1 MSPLLVFGIIA
12 AYFSALILI
21 SYFTSRKASND
32 SFFTGDKQSPWFVVA
47 FGMIG
52 ATLSGVTFISV
63 PGEVG
68 AFIPGTEEFKA
79 FTYFQLVLGYLLGY
93 FVIANVL
100 LPMYYKL
107 NLISIYTYLKTRY
120 GIKSYQTG
128 SLYFLLSQTMGASL
142 RLLLVAGV
150 LQLAF
155 FDSYNIP
162 FEITALVTILLIW
175 VYTFRG
181 GIKTIIWTDTL
192 QTTFMLSAVVISIFI
207 IADDLDLSLL
217 GVVETIKESPYSK
230 TWIWDWQSSK
240 FFFKQFFAGAFIAI
254 VMTGLD
260 QNMMQKNL
268 TCKNIKDAKKNMY
281 WLSIILVPVNF
292 LFLSLGVLLYIYAQK
307 NGIEIP
313 KFSDDL
319 YPTLAINNFTAFAGI
334 VFLLGI
340 VAAAFSSADSAL
352 TSLTTA
358 FCVDF
363 MSLEKKT
370 DKRQKTTRLSVHIA
384 FSIIMYL
391 IIIIFSKFN
400 DRSII
405 STVFTVAGYT
415 YGPLLGLFTF
425 GLFTKIKVD
434 DNWLIPIAAVL
445 APLLSYIIN
454 IYSKELFG
462 GYEFGFEII
471 ILNGALMFL
480 ALYLLSF
487 RKNNAK
493 Q

>member
-1 MSPLLVFGIIA
+1 
-12 AYFSALILI
+12 
-21 SYFTSRKASND
+21 
-32 SFFTGDKQSPWFVVA
+32 
-47 FGMIG
+47 MIG

-68 AFIPGTEEFKA
+68 AFIPGTEELKA
-79 FTYFQLVLGYLLGY
+79 FTYFQLVLGYLLGFY
-93 FVIANVL
+93 IIANVL

-120 GIKSYQTG
+120 GIKSYKTG
-128 SLYFLLSQTMGASL
+128 SLFFLLSQTMGASL

-181 GIKTIIWTDTL
+181 GMKTIIWTDTL
-192 QTTFMLSAVVISIFI
+192 QTTFMLLAVVISIYI
-207 IADDLDLSLL
+207 ISDDLNLSLS
-217 GVVETIKESPYSK
+217 GVFETIKESPYSK

-240 FFFKQFFAGAFIAI
+240 YFFKQFFAGAFIAI

-268 TCKNIKDAKKNMY
+268 TCRNIKDAKKNMY
-281 WLSIILVPVNF
+281 WLSIILVPVN
-292 LFLSLGVLLYIYAQK
+292 LMFLSLGVLLYIYAEK
-307 NGIEIP
+307 NGIAIP
-313 KFSDDL
+313 QFSDDL
-319 YPTLAINNFTAFAGI
+319 YPTLAIHSFTAFAGI

-358 FCVDF
+358 FCIDF
-363 MSLEKKT
+363 MNLKNKPEKK
-370 DKRQKTTRLSVHIA
+370 QKTIRLSVHIA

-391 IIIIFSKFN
+391 IIVIFSKFN

-405 STVFTVAGYT
+405 STVFMVAGYT
-415 YGPLLGLFTF
+415 YGPLLGLFSF
-425 GLFTKIKVD
+425 GLFTKIKVT
-434 DNWLIPIAAVL
+434 DNWLIPVAAVI
-445 APLLSYIIN
+445 APLASYLIS
-454 IYSKELFG
+454 IYSQELFG
-462 GYEFGFEII
+462 GYKFGFEII

-480 ALYLLSF
+480 FLYLLSL
-487 RKNNAK
+487 RKSK
-493 Q
+493 GE

>member
-12 AYFSALILI
+12 AYFSLLMII
-21 SYFTSRKASND
+21 SYFTSRKASNE
-32 SFFTGDKQSPWFVVA
+32 SFFTADKQSPWYIVA
-47 FGMIG
+47 FGMVG

-68 AFIPGTEEFKA
+68 AFIPGTEDFKA

-107 NLISIYTYLKTRY
+107 NLISIYTYLKTRF

-128 SLYFLLSQTMGASL
+128 SLFFLLSQTMGASL

-175 VYTFRG
+175 IYTFRG
-181 GIKTIIWTDTL
+181 GMKTIIWTDTL
-192 QTTFMLSAVVISIFI
+192 QTTFMLLAVIISIYI
-207 IADDLDLSLL
+207 IADDLNLS
-217 GVVETIKESPYSK
+217 VPEVYDTISNSPYSR
-230 TWIWDWQSSK
+230 TWDWDWQSSK
-240 FFFKQFFAGAFIAI
+240 FFFKQFFAGTFIAI

-268 TCKNIKDAKKNMY
+268 TCKNIKEAKKNIY
-281 WLSIILVPVNF
+281 WLSIILVPVN
-292 LFLSLGVLLYIYAQK
+292 LMFLSLGVLLYIYAQK

-313 KFSDDL
+313 QFSDDL
-319 YPTLAINNFTAFAGI
+319 YPILAINNFTAFAGV

-363 MSLEKKT
+363 MNLKKKT
-370 DKRQKTTRLSVHIA
+370 EKRQKAIRLSVHIA

-391 IIIIFSKFN
+391 IIIIFSKLN

-405 STVFTVAGYT
+405 STVFMVAGYT
-415 YGPLLGLFTF
+415 YGPLLGLFAF
-425 GLFTKIKVD
+425 GLFTKIKVT
-434 DNWLIPIAAVL
+434 DNWLIPVAAVL
-445 APLLSYIIN
+445 SPLVSFLIN
-454 IYSKELFG
+454 TYSEQLFG
-462 GYEFGFEII
+462 GYKFGFEII
-471 ILNGALMFL
+471 ILNGALMFF

-487 RKNNAK
+487 RKAN
-493 Q
+493 